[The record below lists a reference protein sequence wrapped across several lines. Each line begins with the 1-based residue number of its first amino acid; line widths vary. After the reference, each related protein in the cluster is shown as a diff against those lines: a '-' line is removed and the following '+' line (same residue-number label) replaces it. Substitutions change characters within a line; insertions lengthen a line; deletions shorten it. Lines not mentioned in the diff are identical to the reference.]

1 VAAMWEAY
9 RKRLV
14 ATQVMI
20 VVVCV
25 LLRWI
30 VRLDWA
36 VVAAT
41 FVVMQ
46 IGGLAGAWYGHRL
59 VQKIRQQQ
67 DELPLHRK
75 R

>member
-1 VAAMWEAY
+1 MWEAY

-20 VVVCV
+20 VIVCA
-25 LLRWI
+25 LLRWV
-30 VRLDWA
+30 VRLDWTI
-36 VVAAT
+36 VAAT

-59 VQKIRQQQ
+59 AEKLRANQN
-67 DELPLHRK
+67 ELPLHRK